1 MPHSESLTVR
11 TTNESKGKFPFKRR
25 ENWKKTRSSRQV
37 INGNMR
43 EEQERENVG
52 AFLGETQGI

>member
-11 TTNESKGKFPFKRR
+11 TTNESKGKFPSNRR

-52 AFLGETQGI
+52 DFLGETQGI